1 MTFDK
6 TLDILNIGKFKFL
19 TPPNSFVGEDA
30 VRAMAEERATSV
42 MGTPTMFIDMLQF
55 QGWRMQ

>member
-1 MTFDK
+1 MV
-6 TLDILNIGKFKFL
+6 
-19 TPPNSFVGEDA
+19 PSNSFGGEAA

-55 QGWRMQ
+55 QG